1 MEHSGT
7 QIYET
12 SWAMFKRVKKK
23 SESVTSRA
31 MPRVGLREVIY
42 VPLLLALST
51 NPAVATKDL
60 QTDEKE
66 TKLLPQPQTNL
77 NEWKEKSA
85 TIIHRFPG
93 LLTKSV
99 GGKFA
104 LRFLNLTETKT
115 ERNKMKEKVY
125 GMIRTDTLG
134 RLCKMLNHM
143 RLKVVKR
150 ITRATLKPA
159 MKHKMMKYRMRG
171 LLPKMFSRVHVP
183 RSKEGRNK
191 KVKSLA
197 RHCFHQTEPTK
208 VKAKK
213 EFNMIT
219 I

>member
-1 MEHSGT
+1 
-7 QIYET
+7 
-12 SWAMFKRVKKK
+12 MFKRVKKK

-115 ERNKMKEKVY
+115 EMKEKRY
-125 GMIRTDTLG
+125 ETNRTETLG
-134 RLCKMLNHM
+134 RLCKMFNHL

-150 ITRATLKPA
+150 ISRAKSKPA

-183 RSKEGRNK
+183 RSKEGRNE

>member
-1 MEHSGT
+1 M
-7 QIYET
+7 
-12 SWAMFKRVKKK
+12 KKK

-66 TKLLPQPQTNL
+66 TKLLPQPQKNL
-77 NEWKEKSA
+77 NDWKEKSA
-85 TIIHRFPG
+85 TIIHRIPG

-99 GGKFA
+99 RGKFA
-104 LRFLNLTETKT
+104 LRYLNLTETKT
-115 ERNKMKEKVY
+115 ERNEMKEKVN

-150 ITRATLKPA
+150 ITRATLKP
-159 MKHKMMKYRMRG
+159 MKHEMMKYRMRG
-171 LLPKMFSRVHVP
+171 LLPKMFWKVHVP
-183 RSKEGRNK
+183 RYKEGRNK
-191 KVKSLA
+191 KVKSLV
-197 RHCFHQTEPTK
+197 RHCLNQTEPTK
-208 VKAKK
+208 GEDKK
-213 EFNMIT
+213 RV
-219 I
+219 

>member
-1 MEHSGT
+1 M
-7 QIYET
+7 
-12 SWAMFKRVKKK
+12 KKK

-66 TKLLPQPQTNL
+66 TKLLPQPQKNL
-77 NEWKEKSA
+77 NDWKEKSA
-85 TIIHRFPG
+85 TIIHRIPG

-99 GGKFA
+99 RGKFA
-104 LRFLNLTETKT
+104 LRYLNLTETKT
-115 ERNKMKEKVY
+115 ERNEMKEKVN

-150 ITRATLKPA
+150 ITRATLKP
-159 MKHKMMKYRMRG
+159 MKHEMMKYRMRG

-183 RSKEGRNK
+183 RSKEGRNE
-191 KVKSLA
+191 KVKSLV
-197 RHCFHQTEPTK
+197 RHCLNQTEPTK
-208 VKAKK
+208 VQANQD
-213 EFNMIT
+213 FNMIT